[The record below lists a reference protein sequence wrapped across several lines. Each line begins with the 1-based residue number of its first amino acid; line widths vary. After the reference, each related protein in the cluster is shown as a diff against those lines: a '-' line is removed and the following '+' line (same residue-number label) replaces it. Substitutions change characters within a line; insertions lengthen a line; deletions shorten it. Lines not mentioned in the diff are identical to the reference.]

1 MPELSFNAAG
11 DVNVGGG
18 VSGRDTVTATAA
30 QADYTEKQLEQL
42 ALAIG
47 KLQSD
52 MVTVRLQIAAINE
65 RIVFQLA
72 GFFVAIV
79 MAGIAIIVAVVR

>member
-18 VSGRDTVTATAA
+18 VSGRDTVTNTA
-30 QADYTEKQLEQL
+30 QAEYTEKQLEQL